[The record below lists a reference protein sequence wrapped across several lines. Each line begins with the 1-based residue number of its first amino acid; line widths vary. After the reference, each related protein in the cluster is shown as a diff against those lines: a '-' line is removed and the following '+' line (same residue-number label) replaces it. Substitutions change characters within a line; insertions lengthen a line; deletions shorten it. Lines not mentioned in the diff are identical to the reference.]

1 MRHDHSE
8 GIVVIC
14 SKIHFSPFYSRFSL
28 LSPHSRA
35 PILSPRFR
43 TFPTRLFFDILV
55 NVNFVEI
62 KFAAAVISK
71 TGESTFGSYFL
82 EGATMEVLISIA
94 AKIAEYT
101 VAPIGRQVGYVL
113 FYKGNLKELNE
124 AAKELEVA
132 RESIKH
138 LVDAEIRNGK
148 EILAVV
154 QDWLKNVDD
163 ITEEAK
169 QLWEDPQHANAGC
182 SKWSFPDLKS
192 RHQLSRKAKKMVKR
206 VADVNQKRNFDIDS
220 ISYLPAL
227 QIIRPSTALRSNERF
242 ESRHSVMKQIM
253 RALADS
259 KLSKIGVY
267 GLGGVGKT
275 TLMKEIAA
283 KVRDDKLF
291 DAVVMAFVTKSPDI
305 TRIQDEI
312 ADQLGLQFGEK
323 SSFGRA
329 CRLHD
334 RIEREKSI
342 LIILDDLCTKLDL
355 EEVGIPF
362 RDAQEYLKREMK
374 SIHPGCKLLLTSIN
388 GEVLQEMKTEK
399 NFRLEVL
406 NQTETWSLFADMV
419 GDAIRDPS
427 LRSIAIDVAKKCNGL
442 PVLITTIARAVRNK
456 GIDEWKEAIK
466 KLERVDNTDAY
477 LALEFCYNS
486 LGSNEVKA
494 LFLLCGIVGPS
505 VEVEYLLKCAMGLGM
520 FKDITT
526 MEGARKKLREMIVAL
541 QASCLLL
548 ESDTTVEVKMHD
560 IVREVAISI
569 AHRDQHVYIAKEGSK
584 SFEWPTQNFLKKC
597 SIIKLKWCPIHTLPK
612 KLHCPKIKFLL
623 LESGNRFLEIPTL
636 FFEGMRNLKVLDLTA
651 MNLISFPTSFLSLTN
666 LQTLCLDQ
674 CALEDITSIGAL
686 KNLEILSLIHSSITK
701 FPSEIAELINLKML
715 DLSNSGIE
723 VIPSNII
730 SKLTKLEELYM
741 GNTSIKWEH
750 ENSVNEHK
758 NASLAELRQLP
769 NLTALDL
776 QIPEAWMLPRDL
788 LFGKLERYKIF
799 IGDVWEWSGKY
810 ESSKT
815 LKLKLHTS
823 IHLEHGIKLLLR
835 IVEDLHLDELSGIS
849 NVLFE
854 LNGEGF
860 PCLKHLY
867 IQNNAEI
874 KYIVDSIG
882 WIVSE
887 QSFPKLETLTLQNLN
902 NLEKICHG
910 QLMVNSFSNLK
921 EIKIKSCDRLR
932 YLISCSMANQLPQL
946 LELEVSEC
954 KSMKTI
960 LHVERDASVDGGT
973 IEFHQL
979 RSLALQSLPLLDEF
993 YSDELKSPTI
1003 VPTCK
1008 QLVTYIQRPL
1018 FSKKVVF
1025 LNLETLK
1032 LSSINLK
1039 KIWEGN
1045 SSATFVQ
1052 NLTHLTVEDCGALKY
1067 LFSTSKV
1074 SNFPKLK
1081 WLEIRKCHMMEEIM
1095 ETTSNVVFSEVQFLK
1110 LEKII
1115 INDMQNLKTIW
1126 HPASSFGELKTL
1138 EVKSCPRLANVFPSY
1153 MQRKF
1158 GNLET
1163 LTVSDCDS
1171 MEVIFQLDANETFS
1185 EEDRT
1190 ELKSMTLCRLPKLKQ
1205 IWSREPQG
1213 ILSFHSLQLV
1223 NIQICW
1229 ELEYIFP
1236 FSIAANLHL
1245 LEELFLD
1252 ECGLTFV
1259 VERKD
1264 GQMEGKPV
1272 FVLKSLKSLY
1282 LWNLKNLKGFYAGIH
1297 NLSCSSLK
1305 EIYVFGCYKLRI
1317 FKTMSTSEIRYLDD
1331 IVYGRPLFSF
1341 EEVMPNL
1348 EQLTLRNE
1356 DASIVLDQ
1364 LSRQLFSKLKVLR
1377 VSRFE
1382 NEEATFPYW
1391 FLQNIQAL
1399 EMLAVEYSSFN
1410 EIFQDEKHECGEGNV
1425 ESSTQL
1431 KELRLRFCSS
1441 KCLLRFKLL
1450 EKVVVK
1456 QCPRMNTFSN
1466 GSTSAVKLRKVQIEE
1481 SDDERYWEVDLNQT
1495 IRKMHLEKVA
1505 FHGFKLL
1512 ELSEYPELKE
1522 LWYDGPY
1529 SHGGHHIFANLKSLR
1544 VKKCDFL
1551 SDVIFSSN
1559 LLQVLC
1565 NLEELE
1571 VTDCASLE
1579 ALIDVK
1585 GVNGKE
1591 MQMKEISQLKKF
1603 KLSGLP
1609 NLKHIWNK
1617 ETHRIIS
1624 FKNLLTV
1631 DVVDCE
1637 NLESLFPV
1645 SLSKDLVQLQEV
1657 DIESSGLVEIFS
1669 TEDGLEECRFD
1680 FPQLTKLRLWNLTK
1694 LKCFYRGRH
1703 ILDCPSLK
1711 NLNIYHCGTLQT
1723 FSFGHSVFQQANGM
1737 GEDEFPQA
1745 LFPLEKVC
1753 TKLELMTLNGNDM
1766 KRIANDN
1773 FEESLF
1779 DKIVDLRI
1787 QCFHETHDDFP
1798 IDFLQRFPNLV
1809 TLWVRC
1815 CSFNSLFPLKGV
1827 GHQYI
1832 GAPLHI
1838 RELILYKMEQ
1848 LKYIWEEDILSS
1860 GHAETLD
1867 SLPSSISVK
1876 NLTIL
1881 QMEDCKELVYL
1892 LTKSVAKS
1900 LLQLKIIYIENC
1912 ESMVDVVKNDE
1923 EAAEEIITFK
1933 NLERLTLISLSSLKS
1948 FCSGKQTFIFPSLVG
1963 LKVKGCPKMNI
1974 FSSGVVT
1981 APLLQSVTVEDERE
1995 HWKGDLNTT
2004 ILQLFNG
2011 KVIRDS

>member
-1 MRHDHSE
+1 ML
-8 GIVVIC
+8 
-14 SKIHFSPFYSRFSL
+14 L
-28 LSPHSRA
+28 LSVRQEKAH
-35 PILSPRFR
+35 
-43 TFPTRLFFDILV
+43 V
-55 NVNFVEI
+55 VH
-62 KFAAAVISK
+62 ISLK
-71 TGESTFGSYFL
+71 DHK
-82 EGATMEVLISIA
+82 ATMEVLISIA

-124 AAKELEVA
+124 AVKELEVA

-148 EILAVV
+148 EIEAVV
-154 QDWLKNVDD
+154 HDWLKNVDD

-169 QLWEDPQHANAGC
+169 QLREDPQHANAGC
-182 SKWSFPDLKS
+182 SQWSFPDLKS
-192 RHQLSRKAKKMVKR
+192 RHQLSRKAKKMVKL
-206 VADVNQKRNFDIDS
+206 VADVNQKRNFDRIG
-220 ISYLPAL
+220 YLPAL
-227 QIIRPSTALRSNERF
+227 RMIRPSTALRSNERF
-242 ESRHSVMKQIM
+242 ESRHSVMMQII
-253 RALADS
+253 RALTDS

-275 TLMKEIAA
+275 TLMKEIAE

-291 DAVVMAFVTKSPDI
+291 DAVVMAFVTKSPDT

-334 RIEREKSI
+334 RIKREKSI
-342 LIILDDLCTKLDL
+342 LIILDDLYTRLNL
-355 EEVGIPF
+355 EEVGIPI
-362 RDAQEYLKREMK
+362 RDAQEYLNSEMKVGIPIRDAQEYLNSEMKVGIPIREAQEYLNSEMK
-374 SIHPGCKLLLTSIN
+374 SMHSGCKLLVTSRN
-388 GEVLQEMKTEK
+388 REVLQEMETAED
-399 NFRLEVL
+399 FRLEVL
-406 NQTETWSLFADMV
+406 NQTETRNLFAEMV
-419 GDAIRDPS
+419 GDPIKDPS
-427 LRSIAIDVAKKCNGL
+427 LRSIAIKVAKKCNGL
-442 PVLITTIARAVRNK
+442 PVLITTTARAVRNK
-456 GIDEWKEAIK
+456 GIHEWKEALK
-466 KLERVDNTDAY
+466 NLERVGNTDAY
-477 LALEFCYNS
+477 PALEFCYNS
-486 LGSNEVKA
+486 LRSNEVKA
-494 LFLLCGIVGPS
+494 LFLLCGVTGPS
-505 VEVEYLLKCAMGLGM
+505 VLVGDLLKYAMGLGI
-520 FKDITT
+520 FTSITT
-526 MEGARKKLREMIVAL
+526 MEDARGKLHKMIAAL

-548 ESDTTVEVKMHD
+548 E
-560 IVREVAISI
+560 
-569 AHRDQHVYIAKEGSK
+569 
-584 SFEWPTQNFLKKC
+584 
-597 SIIKLKWCPIHTLPK
+597 
-612 KLHCPKIKFLL
+612 
-623 LESGNRFLEIPTL
+623 
-636 FFEGMRNLKVLDLTA
+636 
-651 MNLISFPTSFLSLTN
+651 
-666 LQTLCLDQ
+666 
-674 CALEDITSIGAL
+674 GAL
-686 KNLEILSLIHSSITK
+686 KNLEILSLIHSSMTK

-741 GNTSIKWEH
+741 GNTSIQWEH
-750 ENSVNEHK
+750 ENSVNQHR
-758 NASLAELRQLP
+758 NASLAELRQLS

-776 QIPEAWMLPRDL
+776 QIPAAWMLPRDL
-788 LFGKLERYKIF
+788 
-799 IGDVWEWSGKY
+799 
-810 ESSKT
+810 
-815 LKLKLHTS
+815 
-823 IHLEHGIKLLLR
+823 IK
-835 IVEDLHLDELSGIS
+835 VEDLYLDELSGIS
-849 NVLFE
+849 NVIFQ

-860 PCLKHLY
+860 PRLKHLY

-874 KYIVDSIG
+874 KHIIDSID
-882 WIVSE
+882 WIASQ

-932 YLISCSMANQLPQL
+932 YLLSCSLANQLPQL
-946 LELEVSEC
+946 LQLEVSEC

-960 LHVERDASVDGGT
+960 LMVESDAIVGRG
-973 IEFHQL
+973 IMEFHQL

-993 YSDELKSPTI
+993 YSDKLKSPTI
-1003 VPTCK
+1003 VQTCK
-1008 QLVTYIQRPL
+1008 QSATYIQRPL

-1032 LSSINLK
+1032 LSSINLE
-1039 KIWEGN
+1039 KIWEDN
-1045 SSATFVQ
+1045 SSTTVVQ
-1052 NLTHLTVEDCGALKY
+1052 NLTYLTVEDCGALKY
-1067 LFSTSKV
+1067 LFSSSKV
-1074 SNFPKLK
+1074 SDFSKLK
-1081 WLEIRKCHMMEEIM
+1081 WLAISKCHMMEEIM
-1095 ETTSNVVFSEVQFLK
+1095 ETGEGISNDVFSEVQFLK

-1126 HPASSFGELKTL
+1126 HPQLTASSFGELKTL

-1158 GNLET
+1158 GKLET

-1205 IWSREPQG
+1205 IWSGEPQG
-1213 ILSFHSLQLV
+1213 ILSFHNLQLV
-1223 NIQICW
+1223 NVQICRK
-1229 ELEYIFP
+1229 LEYIFP

-1252 ECGLTFV
+1252 RCGLTFV

-1264 GQMEGKPV
+1264 GQVEGKAV
-1272 FVLKSLKSLY
+1272 FVLDSLTSLY

-1297 NLSCSSLK
+1297 NLSCSSLNV
-1305 EIYVFGCYKLRI
+1305 IHVFGCYKLNI
-1317 FKTMSTSEIRYLDD
+1317 FKMLSTSEIRYLDD
-1331 IVYGRPLFSF
+1331 TVYGQPLFSF

-1356 DASIVLDQ
+1356 DASIVLHQ
-1364 LSRQLFSKLKVLR
+1364 LSRQLFSKLKFLR
-1377 VSRFE
+1377 VSKFV
-1382 NEEATFPYW
+1382 NEETSFPYW

-1399 EMLAVEYSSFN
+1399 ERLEVEYSSFK

-1431 KELRLRFCSS
+1431 KTLRLRYLPQLQHICKEGCKIDPILEVVETLYACDCSCLKSFLPSTAIFCYLKYLEVERCHSLINFFTTSVVRSLVKLATMKIKECNSLEVIIEKEDEAKEEILFGALKILELVCLPKLNRFCSS
-1441 KCLLRFKLL
+1441 KCLLRFQLL
-1450 EKVVVK
+1450 ETVVVK

-1481 SDDERYWEVDLNQT
+1481 SDDEHYWEEDLNQT
-1495 IRKMHLEKVA
+1495 IRKMYLEKVA

-1529 SHGGHHIFANLKSLR
+1529 SHGGHHIFANLKSLW

-1551 SDVIFSSN
+1551 SDVLFPSN

-1591 MQMKEISQLKKF
+1591 MQMKEISQLKKL

-1609 NLKHIWNK
+1609 NLKHIWKK
-1617 ETHRIIS
+1617 ETHRVIS
-1624 FKNLLTV
+1624 FRNLLTV
-1631 DVVDCE
+1631 NVVDCE
-1637 NLESLFPV
+1637 NLESVFPV

-1657 DIESSGLVEIFS
+1657 DIKSSGLVEIFS

-1680 FPQLTKLRLWNLTK
+1680 FPQFTKLRLWDLTK
-1694 LKCFYRGRH
+1694 LKCFYPGRH

-1723 FSFGHSVFQQANGM
+1723 FSFDHSVFQQANGM
-1737 GEDEFPQA
+1737 SEDEFPQA

-1753 TKLELMTLNGNDM
+1753 PNLELMALNRNDM
-1766 KRIANDN
+1766 KRITDDN
-1773 FEESLF
+1773 YKESLF
-1779 DKIVDLRI
+1779 GKIVDLRI
-1787 QCFHETHDDFP
+1787 QCFHETQDHFP
-1798 IDFLQRFPNLV
+1798 IDFLQRFPNLEM
-1809 TLWVRC
+1809 LWVRC

-1827 GHQYI
+1827 GHHHI
-1832 GAPLHI
+1832 GAPLQI
-1838 RELILYKMEQ
+1838 RGLLLYKMEQ

-1860 GHAETLD
+1860 GHDETLD
-1867 SLPSSISVK
+1867 SPPSSISFK

-1881 QMEDCKELVYL
+1881 QMQDCKELVYL

-1900 LLQLKIIYIENC
+1900 LLQLKSMYIENC

-1933 NLERLTLISLSSLKS
+1933 NLEYLTLTSLSSLKS
-1948 FCSGKQTFIFPSLVG
+1948 FCSGKQTFIFPALVQ

-1981 APLLQSVTVEDERE
+1981 APLLQSVTVEDERK

-2004 ILQLFNG
+2004 IQQLFNG